1 MFLRSLTLASLII
14 SPVAS
19 ALPRAAVRTNPA
31 AAAGE
36 PGLIG
41 TWRLVRFE
49 SRFKNGKVD
58 HTYGPRPLGY
68 FIYDTTGH
76 LSIQIMRNPP
86 LPPFASGD
94 DDTSTDSEKVQA
106 FQAYVGYFGTYRVDK
121 AKGVLHHQ
129 VEGSINPVYTNTDQ
143 LRPYRLKGDILII
156 EVHDAVDGT
165 DYYREL
171 HRVR

>member
-1 MFLRSLTLASLII
+1 MFLRAIILASLFI

-19 ALPRAAVRTNPA
+19 APPITARMNPA

-58 HTYGPRPLGY
+58 YTYGKHPLGY
-68 FIYDTTGH
+68 FFYGTTGH

-94 DDTSTDSEKVQA
+94 DDTSTGAEKVQA
-106 FQAYVGYFGTYRVDK
+106 FNAYVGYFGTYRVDK

-143 LRPYRLKGDILII
+143 LRPYRLRGDILII
-156 EVHDAVDGT
+156 EVHDQADGT
-165 DYYREL
+165 HYYREL

>member
-1 MFLRSLTLASLII
+1 MG
-14 SPVAS
+14 
-19 ALPRAAVRTNPA
+19 TNPA
-31 AAAGE
+31 AAAAE

-49 SRFKNGKVD
+49 SRFKNGKVE
-58 HTYGPRPLGY
+58 YEFGPHPLGY
-68 FIYDTTGH
+68 FVYDTTGH

-86 LPPFASGD
+86 LPRFASGD
-94 DDTSTDSEKVQA
+94 ADTSTDAEKVQA

-121 AKGVLHHQ
+121 AKGVLHHL

-156 EVHDAVDGT
+156 EVHDPVDGT
-165 DYYREL
+165 DHYREL